1 MNIRKNID
9 YSAMFAALDAA
20 LNAELPQMKLCC
32 ELGRIVCSRPEKGAA
47 VAAAEYLHCRFPD
60 ASGFSPRNLRRM
72 REFYRM
78 YEDTP
83 ELLTLAMEISWTQNV
98 VILEVDMELE
108 ERRWYLRAAGRF
120 GWSKVELQRK
130 IDYSEIARN
139 STNLRFRAILSAI
152 GMSWSVRSMI
162 RILFLCHGNICRSPM
177 AEFIMKDLVKKAGL
191 EQNIQIES
199 AATSTE
205 AIGNPVYPPARRK
218 LSEHGI
224 DCSGKRARQLL
235 NSDYE
240 KYDLLI
246 GMDRANLR
254 SMYRI
259 CGGDFA
265 DKMHLLMDFTDRPG
279 EVADPWYTDD
289 FDTTWRDVEE
299 GCRGLLHHIQL
310 QSAIHGGDF

>member
-9 YSAMFAALDAA
+9 YSAMFAALEAA
-20 LNAELPQMKLCC
+20 LTAEMPQMQLCC

-47 VAAAEYLHCRFPD
+47 VAAAEYLHSRFPD
-60 ASGFSPRNLRRM
+60 VSGFSPRNLRRM

-98 VILEVDMELE
+98 VILEADMEPD

-120 GWSKVELQRK
+120 GWSKAELQRK
-130 IDYSEIARN
+130 IDSDAHLEIQLDESE
-139 STNLRFRAILSAI
+139 
-152 GMSWSVRSMI
+152 
-162 RILFLCHGNICRSPM
+162 ILFLCHGNICRSPM

-191 EQNIQIES
+191 EQSIQIES

-205 AIGNPVYPPARRK
+205 EIGNPVYPPARRK

-246 GMDRANLR
+246 GMDQANLR

-265 DKMHLLMDFTDRPG
+265 DKMHLLMDFTHRPG